1 MQLNEVLR
9 QIGGIGA
16 MARELGVSETQAA
29 SGAEAL
35 LPAILGGFKWQARA
49 HPTGIDGPGA
59 GLQQLGGGDLSEEVL
74 APQPTDL
81 GWGNDVLGQIFG
93 TPDVSRKVAQHAAA
107 QSGLDASVLKKM
119 LPLLPLLAML
129 VGGFIARQHDAGQSA
144 PSAQGSGSGL
154 DALLGGL
161 LGGGV
166 VGSRTAPSP
175 LAGLGSLLDLDGD
188 GILKMADSARR

>member
-93 TPDVSRKVAQHAAA
+93 TPDVSRKGAQHAA
-107 QSGLDASVLKKM
+107 SHSRLHASAHRH
-119 LPLLPLLAML
+119 LLRRAYAFQARHPGSNS
-129 VGGFIARQHDAGQSA
+129 VRGG
-144 PSAQGSGSGL
+144 
-154 DALLGGL
+154 
-161 LGGGV
+161 
-166 VGSRTAPSP
+166 SP
-175 LAGLGSLLDLDGD
+175 LHSFHAYCRGKRPCRIFDER
-188 GILKMADSARR
+188 SARRLSSKPWT